1 MNSLYFFSAK
11 LKVKVYQRSSL
22 QPRGKMR
29 PWQWGQSPTSQTNH
43 ANKETPWSRGVKWT
57 QSKVSIFPST
67 FLLYSSNSLEF
78 TSTVKF
84 QKPIAILDLLHR
96 VPIPLCS
103 SGSLPIQSKQQAVSR
118 KNGKITVHFSW
129 KRWPHLRQSYR
140 ELDPSGDTCFGGK
153 MHLNC
158 DRVSTCLLAFYS
170 SGSTGGK

>member
-1 MNSLYFFSAK
+1 MNSLYFFPAK

-22 QPRGKMR
+22 QPHGKMWPR
-29 PWQWGQSPTSQTNH
+29 QWGQSLTSQTKH

-57 QSKVSIFPST
+57 QSKASVLPST
-67 FLLYSSNSLEF
+67 FLLSNSLEF

-84 QKPIAILDLLHR
+84 QKPIAILDLRHR

-103 SGSLPIQSKQQAVSR
+103 SGSLPIQSKQQAVSC
-118 KNGKITVHFSW
+118 KNGKITVHFTW
-129 KRWPHLRQSYR
+129 KRWPHLRPRYR
-140 ELDPSGDTCFGGK
+140 ELDPSGGTCFAGK

-158 DRVSTCLLAFYS
+158 NCVSTCLLVFYF